1 MAPPIVGSEVAT
13 VPPIR
18 LRADASPDIASLGQ
32 SDHLG
37 TQLRWCSVV
46 STQLWAENEEEIG
59 IILSFARKAYE
70 HLEKLVIE
78 TANLRSG

>member
-18 LRADASPDIASLGQ
+18 PRADASPDIASLGQ

-46 STQLWAENEEEIG
+46 STISTQLWAEDEEEIG
-59 IILSFARKAYE
+59 FILSFARKTYE
-70 HLEKLVIE
+70 HLE
-78 TANLRSG
+78 